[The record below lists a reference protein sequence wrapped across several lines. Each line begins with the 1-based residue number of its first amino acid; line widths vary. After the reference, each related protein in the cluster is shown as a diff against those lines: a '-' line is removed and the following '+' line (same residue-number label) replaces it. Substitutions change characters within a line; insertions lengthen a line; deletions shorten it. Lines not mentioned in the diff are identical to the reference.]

1 MDVTVRQSDD
11 SAAFGPTNTP
21 YDAVGGE
28 EGVRELV
35 RAFYDTMDR
44 ESPMLVELHGGDLTK
59 SRERLFEFLS
69 GWLGGPQ
76 LYLEKHG
83 HPRLRM
89 RHAHVR
95 VDDAGVEEWLRC
107 MHSAMDERGIAGPI
121 REFLEA
127 RFRHTAEFM
136 RNVG

>member
-1 MDVTVRQSDD
+1 MEVAVNTTE
-11 SAAFGPTNTP
+11 AAFGPDNTP
-21 YDAVGGE
+21 YAAIGGE
-28 EGVRELV
+28 SGVRELV
-35 RAFYDTMDR
+35 RAFYDTMERD
-44 ESPMLVELHGGDLTK
+44 SPSLVALHGGNLTK

-76 LYLEKHG
+76 LFIERHG

-107 MHSAMDERGIAGPI
+107 MHSAMDERGITGGVRA
-121 REFLEA
+121 FLEA

-136 RNVG
+136 RNSDQ